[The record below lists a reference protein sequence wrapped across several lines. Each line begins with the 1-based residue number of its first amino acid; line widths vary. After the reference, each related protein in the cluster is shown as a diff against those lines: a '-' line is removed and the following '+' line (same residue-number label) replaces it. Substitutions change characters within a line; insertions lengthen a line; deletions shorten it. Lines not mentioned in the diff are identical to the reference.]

1 MRRQNAGI
9 FPLPA
14 SSVPGVRKEE
24 IPMIRPQRAVLVLE
38 EDRMIPENSKPLM
51 LEAVLARPMLTWAAE
66 QLLADGVQRFFV
78 VCPPRFAQAAG
89 ACFPAGA
96 VVTVSEQQTD
106 LEAFLDTDEPVLV
119 LPRAAVPLAEAGVG
133 LAYAAAG
140 RTLQEAWRVKMTNAV
155 QDATLIPGWL
165 PIFGPETVAEVEPI
179 FRAKQQKNG

>member
-1 MRRQNAGI
+1 MPALTGRDAQQGHLVTVYDDRIVLERRDFANDLPAAPDWI
-9 FPLPA
+9 VPLPA
-14 SSVPGVRKEE
+14 HASSFAERAKEAPVPEF
-24 IPMIRPQRAVLVLE
+24 
-38 EDRMIPENSKPLM
+38 S
-51 LEAVLARPMLTWAAE
+51 
-66 QLLADGVQRFFV
+66 
-78 VCPPRFAQAAG
+78 AG
-89 ACFPAGA
+89 AE
-96 VVTVSEQQTD
+96 VTVSEQQTD

-140 RTLQEAWRVKMTNAV
+140 RTLWEAWRVKMTNAV